1 MKETFIQE
9 GYYIIDNRLH
19 INKLDGNILFN
30 EYLEDLYIY
39 MFYLFKKEK
48 ICVLKMTKA
57 IKKILKKIYYQN
69 YQLE

>member
-1 MKETFIQE
+1 MKETFILE

-48 ICVLKMTKA
+48 ICV
-57 IKKILKKIYYQN
+57 IKNDKSN
-69 YQLE
+69 